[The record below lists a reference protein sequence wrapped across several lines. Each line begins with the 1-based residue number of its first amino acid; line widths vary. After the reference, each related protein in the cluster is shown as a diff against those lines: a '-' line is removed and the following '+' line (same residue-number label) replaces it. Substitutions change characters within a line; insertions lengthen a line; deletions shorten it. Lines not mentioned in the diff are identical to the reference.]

1 MTKRVRAIASDGV
14 DHIVEV
20 AFGANI
26 AIDLELLA
34 LRGSIATY
42 ATDVGI
48 PSIPFWPLLFKN
60 VRIHFLGSD
69 DFAAEDKVKAA
80 HAVNEAL
87 LAGWRG
93 FEIAE
98 RLPLEEIAAA
108 HERAEAPL
116 RRGRIVL
123 GV

>member
-1 MTKRVRAIASDGV
+1 MPA
-14 DHIVEV
+14 
-20 AFGANI
+20 
-26 AIDLELLA
+26 
-34 LRGSIATY
+34 
-42 ATDVGI
+42 DVGT
-48 PSIPFWPLLFKN
+48 PFIPFWPLVFKN
-60 VRIHFLGSD
+60 IRIDFLGSD

-98 RLPLEEIAAA
+98 RSPLEEIATA
-108 HERAEAPL
+108 HERVEAPL

-123 GV
+123 TV